1 MFGNIVAPFARR
13 WLLVVRHR
21 NERLRVQRE
30 L

>member
-1 MFGNIVAPFARR
+1 MFRNIVAPFTRR